1 MQIGASAYT
10 FGNGVLS
17 NVIGDAAAIR
27 TQLGTLT
34 QQAADGLVSDS
45 YAGLGAGAAV
55 SLSLNAA
62 LGQVQAWQNNT
73 QAASGQMQV
82 AQSALTQI
90 SSIASNFFAQTA
102 TLASGDST
110 AVDATAASARDAL
123 TQVAG
128 LLDSQF
134 GNEYVFAGAD
144 SGNPPVPDP
153 ASIGTTGMAA
163 QITAAVQGLAANGAA
178 ATIASTLTIAG
189 SNAAGVSPFS
199 AALSQPAASL
209 QALLPMVQTS
219 NGQYTTIGILASAN
233 GAVASGGAST
243 TGSYI
248 RDILRALAT
257 IGAMSSVQ
265 TSANGYQALV
275 QDTHTSLGDAISALN
290 EDAGVLGNR
299 QAALAAANTGLGD
312 AATALQGQIS
322 NVQDVDMAATLSKLS
337 ATQTQLQVSY
347 QLVNALRS
355 MSLATVL
362 GTVG

>member
-1 MQIGASAYT
+1 MQIGASAFT
-10 FGNGVLS
+10 FGDGVLS
-17 NVIGDAAAIR
+17 RVIGDAAATR
-27 TQLGTLT
+27 ARLGTLT
-34 QQAADGLVSDS
+34 QQAGDGLVSDS
-45 YAGLGAGAAV
+45 YGGLGAGAAA
-55 SLSLNAA
+55 SLGLNAA
-62 LGQVQAWQNNT
+62 LGQVQTWQANT

-134 GNEYVFAGAD
+134 GGTYVFAGTD
-144 SGNPPVPDP
+144 SANPPVPNPD
-153 ASIGTTGMAA
+153 AIAATGMVGA
-163 QITAAVQGLAANGAA
+163 ITTAVQGLGGSGAPAVIAATLAA
-178 ATIASTLTIAG
+178 AA

-199 AALSQPAASL
+199 AALSQPAATI
-209 QALLPMVQTS
+209 QAALPVVQTGA
-219 NGQYTTIGILASAN
+219 GQYTTVGIPASAN
-233 GAVASGGAST
+233 GAVASGGSST

-257 IGAMSSVQ
+257 IGAMSSTQ
-265 TSANGYQALV
+265 TSAAGYQALV
-275 QDTHTSLGDAISALN
+275 QDTHTSLGGAISALN

-299 QAALAAANTGLGD
+299 QAALTAANTTLGQT
-312 AATALQGQIS
+312 ATALQGQVS

-337 ATQTQLQVSY
+337 ATQTQLQASY

-355 MSLATVL
+355 MSLASIL